1 LIGLFALID
10 VQPAPHKNKS
20 LGRKRMFAL
29 LRRSTLCLAVVVST
43 AVLATPAFA
52 LDTVKFMAPGSV
64 GGGYDQTARVLGKA
78 LIEAN
83 AAKSTTFENKGGAG
97 GTLGLAQFA
106 NSTKGDP
113 NALLVVG
120 AIMVTGIEQNKPQI
134 TLKDVTPI
142 ARLFT
147 EYNVIAVRKESE
159 FKTLED
165 LLKAFKDKPTSI
177 SWGGGSKGSIDHIGI
192 AELAAKM
199 GIPVNKV
206 NYVAFAGGG
215 EVVAQALGGQIK
227 VITGGY
233 AELGQ
238 YIRSDQF
245 RVLAI
250 GAPERV
256 AGIDAPT
263 LKESGYDVIIGNWR
277 GVYGA
282 ANLTPEQRKEV
293 TDAVVAA
300 ANSKVWKDNI
310 ETNKWS
316 PNILTGDDFGKFV
329 DAEHVRLR
337 AMLVEVGLVK
347 P

>member
-1 LIGLFALID
+1 
-10 VQPAPHKNKS
+10 
-20 LGRKRMFAL
+20 MFAL
-29 LRRSTLCLAVVVST
+29 FRRFNYAAAVAIT
-43 AVLATPAFA
+43 AAALSTPALA

-64 GGGYDQTARVLGKA
+64 GGGYDQTARELGKA
-78 LIEAN
+78 MIEAKV
-83 AAKSTTFENKGGAG
+83 AKSATFENKGGAG

-106 NSTKGDP
+106 NSTKGDVD
-113 NALLVVG
+113 ALLVVG
-120 AIMVTGIEQNKPQI
+120 AIMVAGIEQNKPQI

-159 FKTLED
+159 FKSLED
-165 LLKAFKDKPTSI
+165 LLKAFKEKPTSI
-177 SWGGGSKGSIDHIGI
+177 TWGGGSKGSVDHIGI
-192 AELAAKM
+192 AELAGKM
-199 GIPVNKV
+199 DIPVNKV

-238 YIRSDQF
+238 YIKNGQF

-256 AGIDAPT
+256 PGIDAPT
-263 LKESGYDVIIGNWR
+263 LKEKGYDVIIGNWR

-282 ANLTPEQRKEV
+282 AGLSPEQRKEL

-300 ANSKVWKDNI
+300 SNSQSWKDNI
-310 ETNKWS
+310 QTNAWS
-316 PNILTGDDFGKFV
+316 PSVLTGDEFGKFV
-329 DAEHVRLR
+329 DEEHVRLH
-337 AMLVEVGLVK
+337 AMLVKVGLL
-347 P
+347 

>member
-1 LIGLFALID
+1 MSALI
-10 VQPAPHKNKS
+10 
-20 LGRKRMFAL
+20 
-29 LRRSTLCLAVVVST
+29 RRLSRGLAAAIT
-43 AVLATPAFA
+43 AVALIAPALA

-78 LIEAN
+78 LVEAGT
-83 AAKSTTFENKGGAG
+83 AKSVTFENKGGAG

-120 AIMVTGIEQNKPQI
+120 ASMVAGIEQNKPQI
-134 TLKDVTPI
+134 SLKDVTPI

-159 FKTLED
+159 FKTLDD
-165 LLKAFKDKPTSI
+165 LIKAFKANPTSI
-177 SWGGGSKGSIDHIGI
+177 TFGGGSKGSIDHIGI
-192 AELAAKM
+192 AELAGKLDV
-199 GIPVNKV
+199 PVNKV
-206 NYVAFAGGG
+206 NYVAFGGGG
-215 EVVAQALGGQIK
+215 EVVAQALGGQLK

-238 YIRSDQF
+238 YIKSGQF

-256 AGIDAPT
+256 PGIDAPT

-282 ANLTPEQRKEV
+282 AGLSAEQRKDV
-293 TDAVVAA
+293 IDAVVAA
-300 ANSKVWKDNI
+300 SNSKVWQDNVQ
-310 ETNKWS
+310 TNAWTPS
-316 PNILTGDDFGKFV
+316 VLTGDEFGKFV
-329 DAEHVRLR
+329 DEEHVRLR
-337 AMLVEVGLVK
+337 AMLVKVGLL
-347 P
+347 

>member
-1 LIGLFALID
+1 MQPLFRRLTCAIALTI
-10 VQPAPHKNKS
+10 A
-20 LGRKRMFAL
+20 A
-29 LRRSTLCLAVVVST
+29 
-43 AVLATPAFA
+43 ATPAFA

-64 GGGYDQTARVLGKA
+64 GGGYDQTARDLGKA
-78 LIEAN
+78 LVEAK
-83 AAKSTTFENKGGAG
+83 AAKSVTFENKGGAG

-120 AIMVTGIEQNKPQI
+120 AIMVAGIEQNKPQI

-165 LLKAFKDKPTSI
+165 LLKAFKDKPSSI
-177 SWGGGSKGSIDHIGI
+177 TWGGGSKGSVDHIGI
-192 AELAAKM
+192 ADLAGKM
-199 GIPVNKV
+199 DIPVNKV

-215 EVVAQALGGQIK
+215 EVVAQVLGGQIK

-238 YIRSDQF
+238 YIKNGQF

-256 AGIDAPT
+256 EGIDAPT
-263 LKESGYDVIIGNWR
+263 LKEKGYDVIIGNWR

-300 ANSKVWKDNI
+300 AKTKVWQDNVK
-310 ETNKWS
+310 TNAWS
-316 PNILTGDDFGKFV
+316 PSILTGDEFGKFV
-329 DAEHVRLR
+329 DEEHVRLHG
-337 AMLVEVGLVK
+337 MLVKVGLL
-347 P
+347 

>member
-1 LIGLFALID
+1 MQPLFRRFTCAIALAI
-10 VQPAPHKNKS
+10 
-20 LGRKRMFAL
+20 
-29 LRRSTLCLAVVVST
+29 T
-43 AVLATPAFA
+43 AATPAFA
-52 LDTVKFMAPGSV
+52 LETVKFMAPGSV
-64 GGGYDQTARVLGKA
+64 GGGYDQTARDLGKA
-78 LIEAN
+78 LIEAKT
-83 AAKSTTFENKGGAG
+83 AKAVTFENKGGAG

-120 AIMVTGIEQNKPQI
+120 AIMVAGIEQNKPQI

-165 LLKAFKDKPTSI
+165 LLKVFKDKPSSI
-177 SWGGGSKGSIDHIGI
+177 TWGGGSKGSVDHIGI
-192 AELAAKM
+192 ADLAGKM
-199 GIPVNKV
+199 DIPVNKV

-215 EVVAQALGGQIK
+215 EVVAQVLGGQIK

-238 YIRSDQF
+238 YIKNGQF

-256 AGIDAPT
+256 EGIDAPT
-263 LKESGYDVIIGNWR
+263 LKEKGYDVIIGNWR

-300 ANSKVWKDNI
+300 AKSSVWQDNVK
-310 ETNKWS
+310 TNAWS
-316 PNILTGDDFGKFV
+316 PSILTGDEFGKFV
-329 DAEHVRLR
+329 DEEHVRLHG
-337 AMLVEVGLVK
+337 MLVKVGLL
-347 P
+347 

>member
-1 LIGLFALID
+1 
-10 VQPAPHKNKS
+10 
-20 LGRKRMFAL
+20 MFAPFS
-29 LRRSTLCLAVVVST
+29 RCLAVALTT

-64 GGGYDQTARVLGKA
+64 GGGYDQTARILGKA
-78 LIEAN
+78 MVEAGT
-83 AAKSTTFENKGGAG
+83 AKSVTFENKGGAG

-120 AIMVTGIEQNKPQI
+120 AIMVAGIEQNKAQI
-134 TLKDVTPI
+134 SLKDVTPI

-147 EYNVIAVRKESE
+147 EYNVLAVRKESPYKNLDDLIKE
-159 FKTLED
+159 FK
-165 LLKAFKDKPTSI
+165 AKPTSI
-177 SWGGGSKGSIDHIGI
+177 TFGGGSKGSIDHIGI
-192 AELAAKM
+192 AELASKLD
-199 GIPVNKV
+199 IPVNKV

-238 YIRSDQF
+238 YIKNGQF

-250 GAPERV
+250 GAPTRV
-256 AGIDAPT
+256 EGIDAPT
-263 LKESGYDVIIGNWR
+263 LKESGYDVTIGNWR
-277 GVYGA
+277 GVYGG

-293 TDAVVAA
+293 TEAVVAA
-300 ANSKVWKDNI
+300 TKSKVWQDNVQL
-310 ETNKWS
+310 NAWS
-316 PNILTGDDFGKFV
+316 PSILTGEEFGKFV
-329 DAEHVRLR
+329 EEEHVRLR
-337 AMLVEVGLVK
+337 AMLVKVGLL
-347 P
+347 

>member
-1 LIGLFALID
+1 MQAMFRRITRAIAVAITSAALTTS
-10 VQPAPHKNKS
+10 V
-20 LGRKRMFAL
+20 
-29 LRRSTLCLAVVVST
+29 
-43 AVLATPAFA
+43 FA

-64 GGGYDQTARVLGKA
+64 GGGYDQTARDLGKA
-78 LIEAN
+78 LIEAK
-83 AAKSTTFENKGGAG
+83 AAKSVTFENKGGAG

-120 AIMVTGIEQNKPQI
+120 AIMVAGIEQNKPQI

-165 LLKAFKDKPTSI
+165 LLKAFKEKPSSI
-177 SWGGGSKGSIDHIGI
+177 TWGGGSKGSIDHIGI
-192 AELAAKM
+192 ADLAGKM
-199 GIPVNKV
+199 DIPVNKV

-215 EVVAQALGGQIK
+215 EVVAQVLGGQIK

-238 YIRSDQF
+238 YIKNGQF

-250 GAPERV
+250 GAPARV
-256 AGIDAPT
+256 EGIDAPT
-263 LKESGYDVIIGNWR
+263 LKEKGYDVIIGNWR

-282 ANLTPEQRKEV
+282 ANLTPEQRQEV
-293 TDAVVAA
+293 TGAVLAA
-300 ANSKVWKDNI
+300 AKTKGWQDNVAI
-310 ETNKWS
+310 NAWS
-316 PNILTGDDFGKFV
+316 PSILTGDDFGKFV
-329 DAEHVRLR
+329 DEEHVRLR
-337 AMLVEVGLVK
+337 AMLVEVGLISK
-347 P
+347 

>member
-1 LIGLFALID
+1 MSALI
-10 VQPAPHKNKS
+10 
-20 LGRKRMFAL
+20 
-29 LRRSTLCLAVVVST
+29 RRFSHCMAAGLAA
-43 AVLATPAFA
+43 AVLVAPAFA

-78 LIEAN
+78 MVEAGT
-83 AAKSTTFENKGGAG
+83 AKAVTFENKGGAG

-120 AIMVTGIEQNKPQI
+120 AIMVAGIEQNKSQI
-134 TLKDVTPI
+134 SLKDVTPI

-159 FKTLED
+159 FKTLDD
-165 LLKAFKDKPTSI
+165 LIKAFKDKPTSI
-177 SWGGGSKGSIDHIGI
+177 TWGGGSKGSVDHIGI
-192 AELAAKM
+192 AELAGKLDV
-199 GIPVNKV
+199 PVNKV
-206 NYVAFAGGG
+206 NYVAFGGGG
-215 EVVAQALGGQIK
+215 EVVAQALGGQLK

-238 YIRSDQF
+238 YIKNGQF

-256 AGIDAPT
+256 SGIDAPT

-282 ANLTPEQRKEV
+282 AGLTPEQRKEV

-300 ANSKVWKDNI
+300 TNSKVWQDNI
-310 ETNKWS
+310 QANAWTPS
-316 PNILTGDDFGKFV
+316 VLTGDEFGKFV
-329 DAEHVRLR
+329 EEEHVRLR
-337 AMLVEVGLVK
+337 AMLVKVGLL
-347 P
+347 

>member
-1 LIGLFALID
+1 
-10 VQPAPHKNKS
+10 
-20 LGRKRMFAL
+20 MFAL
-29 LRRSTLCLAVVVST
+29 FRRFNFAAAVAIT
-43 AVLATPAFA
+43 AAALSTPALA
-52 LDTVKFMAPGSV
+52 LDSVKFMAPGSV
-64 GGGYDQTARVLGKA
+64 GGGYDQTARQLGKA
-78 LIEAN
+78 MVEAKV
-83 AAKSTTFENKGGAG
+83 AKSVTFENKGGAG

-106 NSTKGDP
+106 NSTKGDV

-120 AIMVTGIEQNKPQI
+120 AIMVAGIEQNKPQI

-177 SWGGGSKGSIDHIGI
+177 TWGGGSKGSVDHIGI
-192 AELAAKM
+192 AELAGKM
-199 GIPVNKV
+199 DVPVNKV
-206 NYVAFAGGG
+206 NYVAFGGGG
-215 EVVAQALGGQIK
+215 EVVAQALGGQLK

-238 YIRSDQF
+238 YIKSGQF

-263 LKESGYDVIIGNWR
+263 LKEEGYDVIIGNWR

-282 ANLTPEQRKEV
+282 SGLSSEQRQEL
-293 TDAVVAA
+293 TDAVVTATKTQ
-300 ANSKVWKDNI
+300 SWQDNLK
-310 ETNKWS
+310 TNAWS
-316 PNILTGDDFGKFV
+316 PSVLTGDAFGKFV
-329 DAEHVRLR
+329 DEEHVRLR
-337 AMLVEVGLVK
+337 AMLVNVGLL
-347 P
+347 

>member
-1 LIGLFALID
+1 M
-10 VQPAPHKNKS
+10 P
-20 LGRKRMFAL
+20 AL
-29 LRRSTLCLAVVVST
+29 LRRVSRSIAVAI
-43 AVLATPAFA
+43 AVAALSASAFA

-64 GGGYDQTARVLGKA
+64 GGGYDQTARDLGKA
-78 LIEAN
+78 LVEAK
-83 AAKSTTFENKGGAG
+83 AAKAVTFENKGGAG

-120 AIMVTGIEQNKPQI
+120 AIMVAGIEQNKPQI

-159 FKTLED
+159 FKNLED
-165 LLKAFKDKPTSI
+165 LLKAFKEKPSSI
-177 SWGGGSKGSIDHIGI
+177 TWGGGSKGSIDHIGI
-192 AELAAKM
+192 ADLASKM

-215 EVVAQALGGQIK
+215 EVVAQVLGGQIK

-238 YIRSDQF
+238 YIRNGQF

-250 GAPERV
+250 GAPERI

-293 TDAVVAA
+293 TDAVLAA
-300 ANSKVWKDNI
+300 AESKGWKENVD
-310 ETNKWS
+310 TNKWA
-316 PNILTGDDFGKFV
+316 PNILTGDEFGKFV
-329 DAEHVRLR
+329 DAEHVRLHG
-337 AMLVEVGLVK
+337 MLVEVGLIAK
-347 P
+347 

>member
-1 LIGLFALID
+1 MLALYRRFSRSIA
-10 VQPAPHKNKS
+10 VAITAA
-20 LGRKRMFAL
+20 AL
-29 LRRSTLCLAVVVST
+29 T
-43 AVLATPAFA
+43 TPAFA

-64 GGGYDQTARVLGKA
+64 GGGYDQTARDLGKA
-78 LIEAN
+78 LVEAK
-83 AAKSTTFENKGGAG
+83 AAKSVTFENKGGAG

-120 AIMVTGIEQNKPQI
+120 AIMVAGIEQNKPQI

-159 FKTLED
+159 FKTLDD
-165 LLKAFKDKPTSI
+165 LLKAFKEKPSSI
-177 SWGGGSKGSIDHIGI
+177 TWGGGSKGSIDHIGI
-192 AELAAKM
+192 ADLASKM

-215 EVVAQALGGQIK
+215 EVVAQVLGGQIK

-238 YIRSDQF
+238 YIRNGQF

-250 GAPERV
+250 GAPERI

-282 ANLTPEQRKEV
+282 AGLTPEQRKEV
-293 TDAVVAA
+293 TDAVLAA
-300 ANSKVWKDNI
+300 AESKGWKANV
-310 ETNKWS
+310 ETNKWA
-316 PNILTGDDFGKFV
+316 PNVLTGDEFGKFV

-337 AMLVEVGLVK
+337 AMLVEVGLIAK
-347 P
+347 

>member
-1 LIGLFALID
+1 M
-10 VQPAPHKNKS
+10 P
-20 LGRKRMFAL
+20 AL
-29 LRRSTLCLAVVVST
+29 LRRVSRSMAIAIAVAALS
-43 AVLATPAFA
+43 ASAFA

-64 GGGYDQTARVLGKA
+64 GGGYDQTARDLGKA
-78 LIEAN
+78 LVEAK
-83 AAKSTTFENKGGAG
+83 AAKAVTFENKGGAG

-120 AIMVTGIEQNKPQI
+120 AIMVAGIEQNKPQI

-159 FKTLED
+159 FKNLED
-165 LLKAFKDKPTSI
+165 LLKAFKEKPSSI
-177 SWGGGSKGSIDHIGI
+177 TWGGGSKGSIDHIGI
-192 AELAAKM
+192 ADLASKM

-215 EVVAQALGGQIK
+215 EVVAQVLGGQIK

-238 YIRSDQF
+238 YIRNGQF

-250 GAPERV
+250 GAPERI

-293 TDAVVAA
+293 TDAVLAA
-300 ANSKVWKDNI
+300 AESKGWQENVD
-310 ETNKWS
+310 TNKWA
-316 PNILTGDDFGKFV
+316 PNILTGDEFGKFV
-329 DAEHVRLR
+329 DAEHVRLHG
-337 AMLVEVGLVK
+337 MLVEVGLIAK
-347 P
+347 

>member
-1 LIGLFALID
+1 MQPLFRRLTCAIALSI
-10 VQPAPHKNKS
+10 A
-20 LGRKRMFAL
+20 A
-29 LRRSTLCLAVVVST
+29 
-43 AVLATPAFA
+43 ATPAFA

-64 GGGYDQTARVLGKA
+64 GGGYDQTARDLGKA
-78 LIEAN
+78 LIEAK
-83 AAKSTTFENKGGAG
+83 AAKSVTFENKGGAG

-120 AIMVTGIEQNKPQI
+120 AIMVAGIEQNKPQI

-165 LLKAFKDKPTSI
+165 LLKAFKEKPSSI
-177 SWGGGSKGSIDHIGI
+177 TWGGGSKGSVDHIGI
-192 AELAAKM
+192 ADLAGKM
-199 GIPVNKV
+199 DIPVNKV

-215 EVVAQALGGQIK
+215 EVVAQVLGGQIK

-238 YIRSDQF
+238 YIKNGQF

-256 AGIDAPT
+256 EGIDAPT
-263 LKESGYDVIIGNWR
+263 LKEKGYDVIIGNWR

-300 ANSKVWKDNI
+300 AKTKVWQDNVK
-310 ETNKWS
+310 TNAWS
-316 PNILTGDDFGKFV
+316 PSILTGDEFGKFV
-329 DAEHVRLR
+329 DEEHVRLHE
-337 AMLVEVGLVK
+337 MLVKVGLL
-347 P
+347 

>member
-1 LIGLFALID
+1 MQPLFRRLTCAL
-10 VQPAPHKNKS
+10 
-20 LGRKRMFAL
+20 AL
-29 LRRSTLCLAVVVST
+29 TLV
-43 AVLATPAFA
+43 ATGPAFA
-52 LDTVKFMAPGSV
+52 LETVKFMAPGSV
-64 GGGYDQTARVLGKA
+64 GGGYDQTARDLGKA
-78 LIEAN
+78 LVEAKT
-83 AAKSTTFENKGGAG
+83 AKSVTFENKGGAG

-120 AIMVTGIEQNKPQI
+120 AIMVAGIEQNKPQI

-165 LLKAFKDKPTSI
+165 LLKAFKEKPSSI
-177 SWGGGSKGSIDHIGI
+177 TWGGGSKGSVDHIGI
-192 AELAAKM
+192 ADLAGKM
-199 GIPVNKV
+199 DIPVNKV

-215 EVVAQALGGQIK
+215 EVVAQVLGGQIK

-238 YIRSDQF
+238 YIKNGQF

-263 LKESGYDVIIGNWR
+263 LKEKGYDVIIGNWR

-282 ANLTPEQRKEV
+282 ANLTPQQRKEV

-300 ANSKVWKDNI
+300 ANSNVWQENI
-310 ETNKWS
+310 KINAWS
-316 PNILTGDDFGKFV
+316 PSILTGEEFGKFV
-329 DAEHVRLR
+329 DEEHVRLHG
-337 AMLVEVGLVK
+337 MLVKVGLL
-347 P
+347 

>member
-1 LIGLFALID
+1 M
-10 VQPAPHKNKS
+10 S
-20 LGRKRMFAL
+20 AL
-29 LRRSTLCLAVVVST
+29 LRHFTRGLAAGITVVALS
-43 AVLATPAFA
+43 APAFA

-78 LIEAN
+78 LIEAG
-83 AAKSTTFENKGGAG
+83 AAKSATFENKGGAG

-120 AIMVTGIEQNKPQI
+120 AIMVAGIEQNKPQL

-159 FKTLED
+159 FKTLDD
-165 LLKAFKDKPTSI
+165 LIKAFKAKPTSI
-177 SWGGGSKGSIDHIGI
+177 TFGGGSKGSIDHIGI
-192 AELAAKM
+192 AELAGKLDV
-199 GIPVNKV
+199 PVSKV
-206 NYVAFAGGG
+206 NYVAFGGGG
-215 EVVAQALGGQIK
+215 EVVAQALGGQLK

-238 YIRSDQF
+238 YIKNGQF

-256 AGIDAPT
+256 PGIDAPT

-282 ANLTPEQRKEV
+282 TGLSAEQRKEV
-293 TDAVVAA
+293 IDAVVAA
-300 ANSKVWKDNI
+300 SNSKVWQDNI
-310 ETNKWS
+310 QTNAWTPS
-316 PNILTGDDFGKFV
+316 VLTGDDFGKFV
-329 DAEHVRLR
+329 DEEHVRLR
-337 AMLVEVGLVK
+337 AMLVKVGLL
-347 P
+347 

>member
-1 LIGLFALID
+1 MIA
-10 VQPAPHKNKS
+10 S
-20 LGRKRMFAL
+20 
-29 LRRSTLCLAVVVST
+29 LRRSTRYLAV
-43 AVLATPAFA
+43 ALAAAALSTPAFA

-78 LIEAN
+78 LIEAKS
-83 AAKSTTFENKGGAG
+83 AKSATFENKGGAG

-120 AIMVTGIEQNKPQI
+120 AIMVTGIEQNNPPT

-147 EYNVIAVRKESE
+147 EYNVIAVRKESPYQ
-159 FKTLED
+159 TLGD
-165 LLKAFKDKPTSI
+165 LVKDFKDNPPSVTF
-177 SWGGGSKGSIDHIGI
+177 GGGSKGSIDHIGI
-192 AELAAKM
+192 ADFASKM
-199 GIPVNKV
+199 QIPVNKV
-206 NYVAFAGGG
+206 NYLAFAGGG
-215 EVVAQALGGQIK
+215 EVVAAALGGQIK

-238 YIRSDQF
+238 YIRNGQF

-256 AGIDAPT
+256 AGIEAPT

-282 ANLTPEQRKEV
+282 AGLSPEQRKEV
-293 TDAVVAA
+293 IDAVVAGA
-300 ANSKVWKDNI
+300 QSAVWKQNLD
-310 ETNKWS
+310 TNKWS
-316 PNILTGDDFGKFV
+316 PNVLTGDEFGTFV
-329 DAEHVRLR
+329 AGEHVRLR

>member
-1 LIGLFALID
+1 MSCLFRHISRSLVVGITVAAL
-10 VQPAPHKNKS
+10 
-20 LGRKRMFAL
+20 
-29 LRRSTLCLAVVVST
+29 C
-43 AVLATPAFA
+43 TPAFA

-78 LIEAN
+78 LIEAGV
-83 AAKSTTFENKGGAG
+83 AKSATFENKGGAG

-120 AIMVTGIEQNKPQI
+120 AIMVAGIEQNKPQI

-147 EYNVIAVRKESE
+147 EYNVIAVRKESPY
-159 FKTLED
+159 KTLDD
-165 LLKAFKDKPTSI
+165 LIKDFKAKPTSI
-177 SWGGGSKGSIDHIGI
+177 TWGGGSKGSIDHIGI
-192 AELAAKM
+192 AELAGKL
-199 GIPVNKV
+199 GVPVNKV

-238 YIRSDQF
+238 YIKNGQF
-245 RVLAI
+245 RVLGI

-282 ANLTPEQRKEV
+282 AGLSVEQRKEV

-300 ANSKVWKDNI
+300 SNSKVWQDNI
-310 ETNKWS
+310 QTNAWTPS
-316 PNILTGDDFGKFV
+316 VLTGDEFGKFV
-329 DAEHVRLR
+329 EEEHVRLR
-337 AMLVEVGLVK
+337 AMLVEVGLIAK
-347 P
+347 

>member
-1 LIGLFALID
+1 
-10 VQPAPHKNKS
+10 
-20 LGRKRMFAL
+20 MFAL
-29 LRRSTLCLAVVVST
+29 FRRFNYVAAVAIT
-43 AVLATPAFA
+43 AAALSTPAMA

-64 GGGYDQTARVLGKA
+64 GGGYDQTARELGKA
-78 LIEAN
+78 LIEAKV
-83 AAKSTTFENKGGAG
+83 AKSATFENKGGAG

-106 NSTKGDP
+106 NSTKGERD
-113 NALLVVG
+113 ALLVVG
-120 AIMVTGIEQNKPQI
+120 AIMVAGIEQNKPQI

-147 EYNVIAVRKESE
+147 EYNVIAVRKESD

-177 SWGGGSKGSIDHIGI
+177 TWGGGSKGSVDHIGI
-192 AELAAKM
+192 AELAGKM
-199 GIPVNKV
+199 DIPVNKV

-238 YIRSDQF
+238 YIKNGQF

-256 AGIDAPT
+256 PGIDAPT
-263 LKESGYDVIIGNWR
+263 LKEKGYDVIIGNWR

-282 ANLTPEQRKEV
+282 ADLSPEQRKEL
-293 TDAVVAA
+293 TDAVVTAS
-300 ANSKVWKDNI
+300 NSQSWKDNI
-310 ETNKWS
+310 QTNAWS
-316 PNILTGDDFGKFV
+316 PSVLTGDEFGKFV
-329 DAEHVRLR
+329 DEEHVRLH
-337 AMLVEVGLVK
+337 AMLVKVGLL
-347 P
+347 

>member
-1 LIGLFALID
+1 MQPLF
-10 VQPAPHKNKS
+10 
-20 LGRKRMFAL
+20 
-29 LRRSTLCLAVVVST
+29 RRLTCAIALAV
-43 AVLATPAFA
+43 AAATPAFA

-64 GGGYDQTARVLGKA
+64 GGGYDQTARDLGKA
-78 LIEAN
+78 LIEAKT
-83 AAKSTTFENKGGAG
+83 AKSVTFENKGGAG

-120 AIMVTGIEQNKPQI
+120 AIMVAGIEQNKPQI

-165 LLKAFKDKPTSI
+165 LIKAFKEKPSSI
-177 SWGGGSKGSIDHIGI
+177 TWGGGSKGSVDHIGI
-192 AELAAKM
+192 ADLAGKM
-199 GIPVNKV
+199 DIPVNKV

-215 EVVAQALGGQIK
+215 EVVAQVLGGQIK

-238 YIRSDQF
+238 YIKNGQF

-256 AGIDAPT
+256 EGIDAPT
-263 LKESGYDVIIGNWR
+263 LKEKGYDVIIGNWR

-300 ANSKVWKDNI
+300 AKTKVWQDNVK
-310 ETNKWS
+310 TNAWS
-316 PNILTGDDFGKFV
+316 PSILTGDEFGKFV
-329 DAEHVRLR
+329 DEEHVRLHE
-337 AMLVEVGLVK
+337 MLVKVGLL
-347 P
+347 